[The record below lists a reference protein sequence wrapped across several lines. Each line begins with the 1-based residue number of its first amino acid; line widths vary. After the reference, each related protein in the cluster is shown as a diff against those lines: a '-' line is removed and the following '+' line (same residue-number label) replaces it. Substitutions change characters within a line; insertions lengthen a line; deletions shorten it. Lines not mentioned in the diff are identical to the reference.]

1 MANIYS
7 VVQINNYI
15 RNMFE
20 SDFVLENVNVS
31 GEVSNCKYHS
41 SGHIYFTLKDKGSV
55 LSAVMFAGNRT
66 TGLKFKLTDGM
77 KIVVTGKISVYE
89 ATGKYQIY
97 ARSIKEDGHG
107 ELYEKYLLLKKEL
120 EEMGMFDSFY
130 KKQIPAHIKKL
141 GVVTASTGA
150 AIQDIINIS
159 TRRNPYIQIVLYPAK
174 VQGEGAAE
182 SICRGIETL
191 DRYGVD
197 VIIAGRGG
205 GSIED
210 LWAFNEEIVART
222 VFNCNTPIISA
233 VGHETDYTIIDF
245 VSDMRAPT
253 PSAAA
258 ELAVADIFELIETI
272 GYRMEMLTVAM
283 ERKLQDYRKKADDY
297 SLRLKYLSPE
307 NTLNNKRMQLDEI
320 SDRLNMYMD
329 RILMM
334 KKHTFSVLCARLQA
348 ASPLTKL
355 ESGYSY
361 IVNDQGKPLT
371 SVGDVRENELIN
383 IYLKD
388 GNISARTETIIN
400 RQRG

>member
-97 ARSIKEDGHG
+97 ARLIKEDGHG

-120 EEMGMFDSFY
+120 EEMGMFDSSY

-283 ERKLQDYRKKADDY
+283 ERKLQDYRKKTDDY

-361 IVNDQGKPLT
+361 IVNDQGKSLT

>member
-120 EEMGMFDSFY
+120 EEMGMFDSSY

-258 ELAVADIFELIETI
+258 ELAVADIFELIESI
-272 GYRMEMLTVAM
+272 AYRMEMLTVAM
-283 ERKLQDYRKKADDY
+283 ERKLQDYRKKTDDY

-320 SDRLNMYMD
+320 SDKLNMYMD